1 MGLTNKYECVTTVQG
16 IKDYIGNAKEVA
28 FDYETAPDID
38 FRDEDKAAL
47 DPHKS
52 HIVGCSFSVGEG
64 TGIYVPIA
72 HKIGTNIDKDEFFA
86 YLRDF
91 LSDKGRIKIA
101 HNIAFESCQSYHQG
115 IVIKAPVYDTICAA
129 QMTLKNHY
137 EFRQLKD
144 SGLKTLAKEL
154 CGEPLP
160 TFTSVTD
167 GKHFDELDG
176 HDAETVR
183 YGAADSDFALR
194 LYHKFNDWFDK
205 FMPAHRMIVEEL
217 ESPTAVYIGIMK
229 HNGVPMDVEL
239 MEKRKEEVEAEM
251 ETLRGQIAFIIGD
264 VNIGANC
271 GTQAFKDYL
280 YKTLGLP
287 VLKTTASNREA
298 ADDMTM
304 TMLKEYCDEHR
315 PDLSQLFVLVQEYRK
330 LGKIKSTYIDGYSKY
345 LNSVTHRVHPDMFAL
360 STDTGRFNCTKPNC
374 QNMPRK
380 TNDPV
385 GIRKFVKAP
394 DGKVIIS
401 LDFSQIEL
409 RVGAF
414 YCRDENML
422 QTYRDNGDIH
432 AQTTAVI
439 FGVSYDEAKDKNAPN
454 YKEHRTIAKNC
465 NFGVFY
471 GLFPK
476 GLQGT
481 LKFKAGVEK
490 SIEECEEII
499 ANLKAGYKNLAVWQE
514 NTKADAYKNVYTETW
529 LGRRRYLPGIRSD
542 DWGKKSFAER
552 CSMNTPIQGTAA
564 DILKMAIARILEGLD
579 SRPWLEPILQIHDEL
594 TFIIPEDKLDEAV
607 AFVKECMEVKPF
619 PEFDLPLVAEGA
631 VGHTFGTMEELDD

>member
-1 MGLTNKYECVTTVQG
+1 MGLKNKYECVTTVQG
-16 IKDYIGNAKEVA
+16 IKDYIGSAKEVA

-52 HIVGCSFSVGEG
+52 HIVGCSFSVEEG

-72 HKIGTNIDKDEFFA
+72 HLIGTNTDKDEFFA
-86 YLRDF
+86 YLREF
-91 LSDKGRIKIA
+91 LSDQGIIKIA

-315 PDLSQLFVLVQEYRK
+315 PELSQLFVLVQEYRK

-514 NTKADAYKNVYTETW
+514 NTKTDAYKNVYTETW

-564 DILKMAIARILEGLD
+564 DILKMAISRILEGLD

>member
-1 MGLTNKYECVTTVQG
+1 MGLKNKYECVTTVQG

-52 HIVGCSFSVGEG
+52 HIVGCSFSVEEG

-72 HKIGTNIDKDEFFA
+72 HLIGTNTDKDEFFA
-86 YLRDF
+86 YLREF
-91 LSDKGRIKIA
+91 LSDQGIIKIA

-315 PDLSQLFVLVQEYRK
+315 PELSQLFVLVQEYRK

-514 NTKADAYKNVYTETW
+514 NTKTDAYKNVYTETW

-564 DILKMAIARILEGLD
+564 DILKMAISRIIEGLD

>member
-1 MGLTNKYECVTTVQG
+1 MGLTNKYECVTTVQD
-16 IKDYIGNAKEVA
+16 IKDYIRNAKEVA
-28 FDYETAPDID
+28 FDYETAPDD
-38 FRDEDKAAL
+38 AYREEDRAAL

-52 HIVGCSFSVGEG
+52 HIVGCSFSVEEG

-72 HKIGTNIDKDEFFA
+72 HLIGTNTDKDEFFA
-86 YLRDF
+86 YLREF
-91 LSDKGRIKIA
+91 LSDQGIIKIA

-315 PDLSQLFVLVQEYRK
+315 PELSQLFVLVQEYRK

-345 LNSVTHRVHPDMFAL
+345 LNSVTQRVHPDMFAL

-385 GIRKFVKAP
+385 GIRNFVKAP

-499 ANLKAGYKNLAVWQE
+499 ANLKAGYKNLAIWQE
-514 NTKADAYKNVYTETW
+514 NTKADAYKNVFTETW
-529 LGRRRYLPGIRSD
+529 LGRRRYLPGIRSE

-564 DILKMAIARILEGLD
+564 DILKMAIARILDGLD
-579 SRPWLEPILQIHDEL
+579 ERPWLEPILQIHDEL

-607 AFVKECMEVKPF
+607 EFVKECMEVKPF

>member
-1 MGLTNKYECVTTVQG
+1 MEIKNRYECVTSVQG
-16 IKDYIGNAKEVA
+16 IKDYIGNAIEVA
-28 FDYETAPDID
+28 FDYETAPDEP
-38 FRDEDKAAL
+38 FREEDKAAL

-52 HIVGCSFSVGEG
+52 HIVGCSFSVKEG

-72 HKIGTNIDKDEFFA
+72 HLIGTNIDKDEFFA
-86 YLRDF
+86 YLRAF
-91 LSDKGRIKIA
+91 LSDKRIIKIA

-160 TFTSVTD
+160 SFSSVTD

-183 YGAADSDFALR
+183 YGAADSDFSLR
-194 LYHKFNDWFDK
+194 LYHKFNEWFDK
-205 FMPAHRMIVEEL
+205 FMPAHRKIVEEL

-229 HNGVPMDVEL
+229 HIGVPMNVSL
-239 MEKRKEEVEAEM
+239 MEQRKIEVETEM
-251 ETLRGQIAFIIGD
+251 AKLREQIAFIIGD

-304 TMLKEYCDEHR
+304 TMLKEYCDKHR
-315 PDLSQLFVLVQEYRK
+315 PELSQLFVLVQEYRK

-345 LNSVTHRVHPDMFAL
+345 INSVTQRVHPDLFAL

-385 GIRKFVKAP
+385 GIRNFVKAP
-394 DGKVIIS
+394 DGKVIVS

-422 QTYRDNGDIH
+422 QTYRENGDIH

-439 FGVSYDEAKDKNAPN
+439 FGVSYEEAKDKNAPN
-454 YKEHRTIAKNC
+454 YKENRTIAKNC

-499 ANLKAGYKNLAVWQE
+499 ANLKAGYKNLAIWQE

-529 LGRRRYLPGIRSD
+529 IGRRRYLPGIRSE
-542 DWGKKSFAER
+542 DWSKKSFAER

-594 TFIIPEDKLDEAV
+594 TFIIPEDKLEDAV

>member
-1 MGLTNKYECVTTVQG
+1 MEIKNRYECVTSVQG
-16 IKDYIGNAKEVA
+16 IKDYIGNAIEVA
-28 FDYETAPDID
+28 FDYETAPDEP
-38 FRDEDKAAL
+38 FREEDKAAL

-52 HIVGCSFSVGEG
+52 HIVGCSFSVKEG

-72 HKIGTNIDKDEFFA
+72 HLIGTNIDKDEFFA
-86 YLRDF
+86 YLREF
-91 LSDKGRIKIA
+91 LSDKRIIKIA

-160 TFTSVTD
+160 SFSSVTD

-183 YGAADSDFALR
+183 YGAADSDFSLR
-194 LYHKFNDWFDK
+194 LYHKFNEWFDK
-205 FMPAHRMIVEEL
+205 FMPAHRKIVEEL

-229 HNGVPMDVEL
+229 HIGVPMNVPL
-239 MEKRKEEVEAEM
+239 MEQRKIEVETEM
-251 ETLRGQIAFIIGD
+251 AKLREQIAFIIGD

-304 TMLKEYCDEHR
+304 TMLKEYCDKHR
-315 PDLSQLFVLVQEYRK
+315 PELSQLFVLVQEYRK

-345 LNSVTHRVHPDMFAL
+345 INSVTQRVHPDLFAL

-385 GIRKFVKAP
+385 GIRNFVKAP
-394 DGKVIIS
+394 DGKVIVS

-422 QTYRDNGDIH
+422 QTYRENGDIH

-439 FGVSYDEAKDKNAPN
+439 FGVSYEEAKDKNAPN
-454 YKEHRTIAKNC
+454 YKENRTIAKNC

-490 SIEECEEII
+490 TIEECEEII
-499 ANLKAGYKNLAVWQE
+499 ANLKAGYKNLAIWQE

-529 LGRRRYLPGIRSD
+529 IGRRRYLPGIRSE
-542 DWGKKSFAER
+542 DWSKKSFAER

-594 TFIIPEDKLDEAV
+594 TFIIPEDKLEDAV

-619 PEFDLPLVAEGA
+619 AEFDLPLVAEGA
-631 VGHTFGTMEELDD
+631 IGHTFGTMEELDD

>member
-1 MGLTNKYECVTTVQG
+1 MELSKYKCVTTVQG
-16 IKDYIGNAKEVA
+16 IKDYIGNATEVA
-28 FDYETAPDID
+28 FDFETAPDEP
-38 FRDEDKAAL
+38 FREEEKAAL

-52 HIVGCSFSVGEG
+52 HIVGCSFSVRDG

-72 HKIGTNIDKDEFFA
+72 HLQGTNINRDEFLTF
-86 YLRDF
+86 LREF
-91 LSDKGRIKIA
+91 LSSKEFTKIA
-101 HNIAFESCQSYHQG
+101 HNIAFEACHSYHLG
-115 IVIKAPVYDTICAA
+115 MVIKAPVYDTICAA

-137 EFRQLKD
+137 EFRQLKE

-160 TFTSVTD
+160 SFSSVTD

-176 HDAETVR
+176 HDEETVR

-194 LYHKFNDWFDK
+194 LYHKFNEWFDK
-205 FMPAHRMIVEEL
+205 FMPAHRKIVEEL

-229 HNGVPMDVEL
+229 HIGIPMNVPL
-239 MEKRKEEVEAEM
+239 MEQRKAEVEAEM
-251 ETLRGQIAFIIGD
+251 AKLREQIAFIIGD

-287 VLKTTASNREA
+287 ILKTTASNREA

-304 TMLKEYCDEHR
+304 TMLKEYCDTHR
-315 PDLSQLFVLVQEYRK
+315 PELSQLFLLVQEYRK

-345 LNSVTHRVHPDMFAL
+345 INSVTQRVHPDLFAL
-360 STDTGRFNCTKPNC
+360 STDTGRFSCTRPNC

-385 GIRKFVKAP
+385 GIRNFVKAP
-394 DGKVIIS
+394 DGKVILS

-422 QTYRDNGDIH
+422 QTYRENGDIH

-439 FGVSYDEAKDKNAPN
+439 FGLSYDEAKDKNAPN
-454 YKEHRTIAKNC
+454 YKENRTIAKNC

-499 ANLKAGYKNLAVWQE
+499 ANLKAGYKNLAIWQE
-514 NTKADAYKNVYTETW
+514 NTKADAYKNMYTETW
-529 LGRRRYLPGIRSD
+529 LGRRRYLPGIRSE
-542 DWGKKSFAER
+542 DWSKKSFAER

-564 DILKMAIARILEGLD
+564 DILKMAIVRILDGLD

-619 PEFDLPLVAEGA
+619 AEFDLPLVAEGA
-631 VGHTFGTMEELDD
+631 VGHTFGTMEELDN

>member
-1 MGLTNKYECVTTVQG
+1 M
-16 IKDYIGNAKEVA
+16 
-28 FDYETAPDID
+28 
-38 FRDEDKAAL
+38 
-47 DPHKS
+47 
-52 HIVGCSFSVGEG
+52 
-64 TGIYVPIA
+64 
-72 HKIGTNIDKDEFFA
+72 
-86 YLRDF
+86 
-91 LSDKGRIKIA
+91 
-101 HNIAFESCQSYHQG
+101 
-115 IVIKAPVYDTICAA
+115 IKAPVYDTICAA

-315 PDLSQLFVLVQEYRK
+315 PELSQLFVLVQEYRK

-345 LNSVTHRVHPDMFAL
+345 LNSVTQRVHPDMFAL

-385 GIRKFVKAP
+385 GIRNFVKAP

-499 ANLKAGYKNLAVWQE
+499 ANLKAGYKNLAIWQE
-514 NTKADAYKNVYTETW
+514 NTKADAYKNVFTETW
-529 LGRRRYLPGIRSD
+529 LGRRRYLPGIRSE

-564 DILKMAIARILEGLD
+564 DILKMAIARILDGLD
-579 SRPWLEPILQIHDEL
+579 ERPWLEPILQIHDEL

-607 AFVKECMEVKPF
+607 EFVKECMEVKPF

>member
-1 MGLTNKYECVTTVQG
+1 MGLTNKYECVTTVQD

-28 FDYETAPDID
+28 FDYETAPDD
-38 FRDEDKAAL
+38 AYREEDRAAL

-52 HIVGCSFSVGEG
+52 HIVGCSFSVEEG

-91 LSDKGRIKIA
+91 LSDQGRIKIA

-160 TFTSVTD
+160 SFSSVTD

-205 FMPAHRMIVEEL
+205 FMPAHRKLVEEL

-385 GIRKFVKAP
+385 GIRNFVKAP

-499 ANLKAGYKNLAVWQE
+499 ANLKAGYKNLAIWQE
-514 NTKADAYKNVYTETW
+514 NTKADAYKNVFTETW
-529 LGRRRYLPGIRSD
+529 LGRRRYLPGIRSE

-564 DILKMAIARILEGLD
+564 DILKMAIARILDGLD
-579 SRPWLEPILQIHDEL
+579 ERPWLEPILQIHDEL

-607 AFVKECMEVKPF
+607 EFVKECMEVKPF

>member
-1 MGLTNKYECVTTVQG
+1 MALVHDYKCVTTVNG
-16 IKDYIGNAKEVA
+16 IKDYIGDATEVA
-28 FDYETAPDID
+28 FDYETAPDD
-38 FRDEDKAAL
+38 AYREEDRAAL

-160 TFTSVTD
+160 SFSSVTD

-205 FMPAHRMIVEEL
+205 FMPAHRKIVEEL

-229 HNGVPMDVEL
+229 HNGVPMNVPL
-239 MEKRKEEVEAEM
+239 MEQRKVEVESEM
-251 ETLRGQIAFIIGD
+251 AKLREQIAFIIGD

-315 PDLSQLFVLVQEYRK
+315 PELSQLFVLVQEYRK

-385 GIRKFVKAP
+385 GIRNFVKAP

-499 ANLKAGYKNLAVWQE
+499 ANLKAGYKNLAIWQE
-514 NTKADAYKNVYTETW
+514 NTKADAYKNVFTETW
-529 LGRRRYLPGIRSD
+529 LGRRRYLPGIRSE

-564 DILKMAIARILEGLD
+564 DILKMAIARILDGLD
-579 SRPWLEPILQIHDEL
+579 ERPWLEPILQIHDEL

-607 AFVKECMEVKPF
+607 EFVKECMEVKPF

>member
-1 MGLTNKYECVTTVQG
+1 MEIKNRYECVTSVQG
-16 IKDYIGNAKEVA
+16 IKDYIGNAIEVA
-28 FDYETAPDID
+28 FDYETAPDEP
-38 FRDEDKAAL
+38 FREEDKAAL

-52 HIVGCSFSVGEG
+52 HIVGCSFSVKEG

-72 HKIGTNIDKDEFFA
+72 HLIGTNIDKDEFFA
-86 YLRDF
+86 YLRAF
-91 LSDKGRIKIA
+91 LSDKRIIKIA

-160 TFTSVTD
+160 SFSSVTD

-176 HDAETVR
+176 HDVETVR
-183 YGAADSDFALR
+183 YGAADSDFSLR
-194 LYHKFNDWFDK
+194 LYHKFNEWFDK
-205 FMPAHRMIVEEL
+205 FMPAHRKIVEEL

-229 HNGVPMDVEL
+229 HIGVPMNVPL
-239 MEKRKEEVEAEM
+239 MEQRKNEVETEM
-251 ETLRGQIAFIIGD
+251 AKLREQIAFIIGD

-304 TMLKEYCDEHR
+304 TMLKEYCDKHR
-315 PDLSQLFVLVQEYRK
+315 PELSQLFVLVQEYRK

-345 LNSVTHRVHPDMFAL
+345 INSVTQRVHPDLFAL

-385 GIRKFVKAP
+385 GIRNFVKAP
-394 DGKVIIS
+394 DGKVIVS

-422 QTYRDNGDIH
+422 QTYRENGDIH

-454 YKEHRTIAKNC
+454 YKENRTIAKNC

-499 ANLKAGYKNLAVWQE
+499 ANLKAGYKNLAIWQE

-529 LGRRRYLPGIRSD
+529 IGRRRYLPGIRSE
-542 DWGKKSFAER
+542 DWSKKSFAER

-594 TFIIPEDKLDEAV
+594 TFIIPEDKLEDAV

>member
-1 MGLTNKYECVTTVQG
+1 MGLKNKYECVTTVQG

-52 HIVGCSFSVGEG
+52 HIVGCSFSVEEG

-72 HKIGTNIDKDEFFA
+72 HLIGTNTDKDEFFA
-86 YLRDF
+86 YLREF
-91 LSDKGRIKIA
+91 LSDQGIIKIA

-315 PDLSQLFVLVQEYRK
+315 PELSQLFVLVQEYRK

-385 GIRKFVKAP
+385 GIRNFVKAP

-499 ANLKAGYKNLAVWQE
+499 ANLKAGYKNLAIWQE
-514 NTKADAYKNVYTETW
+514 NTKADAYKNVFTETW
-529 LGRRRYLPGIRSD
+529 LGRRRYLPGIRSE

-564 DILKMAIARILEGLD
+564 DILKMAIARILDGLD
-579 SRPWLEPILQIHDEL
+579 ERPWLEPILQIHDEL

-607 AFVKECMEVKPF
+607 EFVKECMEVKPF

>member
-1 MGLTNKYECVTTVQG
+1 MGLKNKYECVTTVQG

-52 HIVGCSFSVGEG
+52 HIVGCSFSVEEG

-72 HKIGTNIDKDEFFA
+72 HLIGTNTDKDEFFA
-86 YLRDF
+86 YLREF
-91 LSDKGRIKIA
+91 LSDQGIIKIA

-315 PDLSQLFVLVQEYRK
+315 PELSQLFVLVQEYRK

-385 GIRKFVKAP
+385 GIRNFVKAP

>member
-1 MGLTNKYECVTTVQG
+1 M
-16 IKDYIGNAKEVA
+16 
-28 FDYETAPDID
+28 
-38 FRDEDKAAL
+38 
-47 DPHKS
+47 
-52 HIVGCSFSVGEG
+52 
-64 TGIYVPIA
+64 PI
-72 HKIGTNIDKDEFFA
+72 HP
-86 YLRDF
+86 
-91 LSDKGRIKIA
+91 
-101 HNIAFESCQSYHQG
+101 
-115 IVIKAPVYDTICAA
+115 VITQHRANYS
-129 QMTLKNHY
+129 
-137 EFRQLKD
+137 KD

-160 TFTSVTD
+160 SFSSVTD

-205 FMPAHRMIVEEL
+205 FMPAHRKIVEEL

-229 HNGVPMDVEL
+229 HNGVPMNVPL
-239 MEKRKEEVEAEM
+239 MEQRKVEVESEM
-251 ETLRGQIAFIIGD
+251 AKLREQIAFIIGD

-315 PDLSQLFVLVQEYRK
+315 PELSQLFVLVQEYRK

-345 LNSVTHRVHPDMFAL
+345 LNSVTQRVHPDMFAL

-385 GIRKFVKAP
+385 GIRNFVKAP
-394 DGKVIIS
+394 DGKVINS

-499 ANLKAGYKNLAVWQE
+499 ANLKAGYKNLAIWQE
-514 NTKADAYKNVYTETW
+514 NTKADAYKNVFTETW
-529 LGRRRYLPGIRSD
+529 LGRRRYLPGIRSE

-564 DILKMAIARILEGLD
+564 DILKMAIARILDGLD
-579 SRPWLEPILQIHDEL
+579 ERPWLEPILQIHDEL
-594 TFIIPEDKLDEAV
+594 TFIIPEDKLDDAV

>member
-1 MGLTNKYECVTTVQG
+1 MGLKNKYECVTTVQG

-52 HIVGCSFSVGEG
+52 HIVGCSFSVEEG

-72 HKIGTNIDKDEFFA
+72 HLIGTNTDKDEFFA
-86 YLRDF
+86 YLREF
-91 LSDKGRIKIA
+91 LSDQGIIKIA

-205 FMPAHRMIVEEL
+205 FMPAHRKIVEEL

-315 PDLSQLFVLVQEYRK
+315 PELSQLFVLVQEYRK

-514 NTKADAYKNVYTETW
+514 NTKTDAYKNVYTETW

-564 DILKMAIARILEGLD
+564 DILKMAISRILEGLD

>member
-1 MGLTNKYECVTTVQG
+1 MGLKNKYECVTTVQG

-52 HIVGCSFSVGEG
+52 HIVGCSFSVEEG

-72 HKIGTNIDKDEFFA
+72 HLIGTNTDKDEFFA
-86 YLRDF
+86 YLREF
-91 LSDKGRIKIA
+91 LSDQGIIKIA

-315 PDLSQLFVLVQEYRK
+315 PELSQLFVLVQEYRK

-345 LNSVTHRVHPDMFAL
+345 LNSVTQRVHPDMFAL

-385 GIRKFVKAP
+385 GIRNFVKAP

>member
-1 MGLTNKYECVTTVQG
+1 MGLKNKYECVTTVQG

-52 HIVGCSFSVGEG
+52 HIVGCSFSVEEG

-72 HKIGTNIDKDEFFA
+72 HLIGTNTDKDEFFA
-86 YLRDF
+86 YLREF
-91 LSDKGRIKIA
+91 LSDQGIIKIA

-315 PDLSQLFVLVQEYRK
+315 PELSQLFVLVQEYRK

-514 NTKADAYKNVYTETW
+514 NTKTDAYKNVYTETW

-564 DILKMAIARILEGLD
+564 DILKMAISRILEGLD

>member
-1 MGLTNKYECVTTVQG
+1 MGLKNKYECVTTVQG

-52 HIVGCSFSVGEG
+52 HIVGCSFSVEEG

-72 HKIGTNIDKDEFFA
+72 HLIGTNTDKDEFFA
-86 YLRDF
+86 YLREF
-91 LSDKGRIKIA
+91 LSDQGIIKIA

-194 LYHKFNDWFDK
+194 MYHKFNDWFDK

-315 PDLSQLFVLVQEYRK
+315 PELSQLFVLVQEYRK

-345 LNSVTHRVHPDMFAL
+345 LNSVTQRVHPDMFAL

-385 GIRKFVKAP
+385 GIRNFVKAP

>member
-1 MGLTNKYECVTTVQG
+1 MEIKNKYECVISVQG
-16 IKDYIGNAKEVA
+16 IKDYIGNAIEVA
-28 FDYETAPDID
+28 FDYETAPDEP
-38 FRDEDKAAL
+38 FREEDKAAL

-52 HIVGCSFSVGEG
+52 HIVGCSFSVKEG

-72 HKIGTNIDKDEFFA
+72 HLIGTNIDKDEFFA
-86 YLRDF
+86 YLREF
-91 LSDKGRIKIA
+91 LSDKRIIKIA

-160 TFTSVTD
+160 SFSSVTD

-183 YGAADSDFALR
+183 YGAADSDFSLR
-194 LYHKFNDWFDK
+194 LYHKFNEWFDK
-205 FMPAHRMIVEEL
+205 FMPAHRKIVEEL

-229 HNGVPMDVEL
+229 HIGVPMNVSL
-239 MEKRKEEVEAEM
+239 MEQRKIEVETEM
-251 ETLRGQIAFIIGD
+251 AKLREQIAFIIGD

-304 TMLKEYCDEHR
+304 TMLKEYCDKHR
-315 PDLSQLFVLVQEYRK
+315 PELSQLFVLVQEYRK

-345 LNSVTHRVHPDMFAL
+345 INSVTQRVHPDLFAL

-385 GIRKFVKAP
+385 GIRNFVKAP
-394 DGKVIIS
+394 DGKVIVS

-422 QTYRDNGDIH
+422 QTYRENGDIH

-439 FGVSYDEAKDKNAPN
+439 FGVSYEEAKDKNAPN
-454 YKEHRTIAKNC
+454 YKENRTIAKNC

-490 SIEECEEII
+490 TIEECEEII
-499 ANLKAGYKNLAVWQE
+499 ANLKAGYKNLAIWQE

-529 LGRRRYLPGIRSD
+529 IGRRRYLPGIRSE
-542 DWGKKSFAER
+542 DWSKKSFAER

-594 TFIIPEDKLDEAV
+594 TFIIPEDKLEDAV

-619 PEFDLPLVAEGA
+619 AEFDLPLVAEGA
-631 VGHTFGTMEELDD
+631 IGHTFGTMEELDD